1 MKKALVAYFSAE
13 AGTTRRIAEG
23 LADAV
28 AADLYEIKPEKP
40 YSEADLRW
48 TNPLARCNREKL
60 GKKDVP
66 VALARCNREKLGK
79 KDVPVEG
86 KVPGWAEYDT
96 VYLGFPI
103 WYYGAPNVIQT
114 FCKGYDWS
122 GKKIYIFATSGGSGI
137 GKTAQKLESFIKG
150 GTIADARR
158 VASVEELSGWKKN
171 A

>member
-1 MKKALVAYFSAE
+1 MKNALVAYFSAE

-48 TNPLARCNREKL
+48 TNP
-60 GKKDVP
+60 
-66 VALARCNREKLGK
+66 LARCNREKLGK

-122 GKKIYIFATSGGSGI
+122 GKKIYIFATSGGSDI
-137 GKTAQKLESFIKG
+137 GKTAQKLEPFVRG
-150 GTIADARR
+150 GAIADARR

>member
-1 MKKALVAYFSAE
+1 MKNALVAYFSAE

-66 VALARCNREKLGK
+66 V
-79 KDVPVEG
+79 EG
-86 KVPGWAEYDT
+86 KVPGWAEYDER
-96 VYLGFPI
+96 
-103 WYYGAPNVIQT
+103 
-114 FCKGYDWS
+114 
-122 GKKIYIFATSGGSGI
+122 FA
-137 GKTAQKLESFIKG
+137 AFLERL
-150 GTIADARR
+150 IAHIRTDERFSEGEQHA
-158 VASVEELSGWKKN
+158 
-171 A
+171 